1 MDLPQTEKAC
11 NKHVCVFQDFLS
23 KWPFVF
29 TIPEPKAVRVA
40 QLFTEQIIPIL
51 GVPEALLS
59 DRGTNFLSSLVLDLC
74 KVLCIE
80 KLNTIAY
87 HPLCNEMVEHFI
99 RTLKGMLR
107 KHAAIFGKQ
116 WDRYLPGLLWAYRNT
131 PHESTGEKPSGIDL
145 RSPGHQQKLISC
157 CQFHQRLDGD
167 HKLQAGS
174 NHIIVPS

>member
-1 MDLPQTEKAC
+1 M
-11 NKHVCVFQDFLS
+11 CVFQDFLS

-40 QLFTEQIIPIL
+40 QLFAEQIIPIL

-59 DRGTNFLSSLVLDLC
+59 DRGTNFLSSLVLD
-74 KVLCIE
+74 LCIE

-116 WDRYLPGLLWAYRNT
+116 WDRYLPGLLWAYWNT
-131 PHESTGEKPSGIDL
+131 PHESTREKPSFLLGSDL
-145 RSPGHQQKLISC
+145 QSPGHQQKLISC
-157 CQFHQRLDGD
+157 CQFHQRLEWRSQITGR
-167 HKLQAGS
+167 K
-174 NHIIVPS
+174 